1 MTALTKPRMTVD
13 EFLSWAKN
21 EPGRHELFRGE
32 VHAMSPEG
40 VGHAERKGAV
50 YTALAMAI
58 RQRGLPCHALP
69 DGATVRIHNTTAYE
83 PDALVY
89 RGDKLS
95 PEAIEVP
102 NPIIIGE
109 VLSPSTR
116 RVDVSLKLIGY
127 FRLPSVAHYLIVD
140 PAQPSII
147 HHARQAN
154 GDILTRI
161 VNGGS
166 ITLDPPGIEIALSD
180 IYGA

>member
-40 VGHAERKGAV
+40 VGHAERKGAI
-50 YTALAMAI
+50 YTALTMAI

-69 DGATVRIHNTTAYE
+69 DGATVRIDATTAYE

-89 RGDKLS
+89 CGEKLS
-95 PEAIEVP
+95 PQAIEVP
-102 NPIIIGE
+102 NPIIVVE

-116 RVDVSLKLIGY
+116 RVDVSLKLVGY
-127 FRLPSVAHYLIVD
+127 FRLPNVAHYLIVD
-140 PAQPSII
+140 PAQPSIV

-166 ITLDPPGIEIALSD
+166 IMLHPPGIEIALSD

>member
-13 EFLSWAKN
+13 QFLSWAKD
-21 EPGRHELFRGE
+21 ETGRYELFRGE

-50 YTALAMAI
+50 YSALVMAI
-58 RQRGLPCHALP
+58 RARGLRCHALP
-69 DGATVRIHNTTAYE
+69 DGATVRIDDMTAYE

-89 RGDKLS
+89 CGEKLS

-102 NPIIIGE
+102 NPIIVVE
-109 VLSPSTR
+109 VVSPSTR

-127 FRLPSVAHYLIVD
+127 FRLLSVAHYLIVD
-140 PAQPSII
+140 PAQPSIL
-147 HHARQAN
+147 HHARQTN

-161 VNGGS
+161 VNDGR
-166 ITLDPPGIEIALSD
+166 
-180 IYGA
+180 